1 MLGSNADFSGFFTR
15 IVASAT
21 RWREPVLVLA
31 GAGTVDPVPLARPII
46 RIADPGDPR
55 LADYAGLTDPAR
67 RRRIEAEQGFFIAE
81 SPLVVRALVESGRGM
96 RSVLVTPAQHAVLA
110 ESLEG
115 VDAPVY
121 VADDDVLRQIVG
133 FDLHRG
139 AVASGVRWEPPPLD
153 DLLDGAR
160 RVALVEKL
168 NDYENLG
175 VLFRNAAAFGI
186 DAVLLDTE
194 TADPLY
200 RRCVRVSIGHVL
212 TVPWARI
219 GTLEEVRSRG
229 FTLFALTPAPDAVPL
244 DAVNWPDRSAVML
257 GAEGPGLSR
266 TWLDAA
272 DAHVRIPMRAGVDS
286 LNVATAAAIAFY
298 AST

>member
-1 MLGSNADFSGFFTR
+1 LHVAAADVGIQRGFFR
-15 IVASAT
+15 VFCENHRSGNAAA
-21 RWREPVLVLA
+21 R
-31 GAGTVDPVPLARPII
+31 AGTVVGVPIARPII
-46 RIADPGDPR
+46 PIADPSDPR

-81 SPLVVRALVESGRGM
+81 SPLVVRALVESDRGV
-96 RSVLVTPAQHAVLA
+96 RSVLVTPAQHAALA
-110 ESLEG
+110 ETLES

-121 VADDDVLRQIVG
+121 VADDAVLRQIVG

-139 AVASGVRWEPPPLD
+139 AVAAGVRWEPPALD

-160 RVALVEKL
+160 RVAVVERL

-212 TVPWARI
+212 TVPWARVAS
-219 GTLEEVRSRG
+219 LEDVRNRG
-229 FTLFALTPAPDAVPL
+229 FTLFALTPAPEAVPL
-244 DAVNWPDRSAVML
+244 GGISWPDRSAVML

-266 TWLDAA
+266 AWLDVA
-272 DAHVRIPMRAGVDS
+272 DVQVRIPMRAGVDS

>member
-1 MLGSNADFSGFFTR
+1 
-15 IVASAT
+15 
-21 RWREPVLVLA
+21 
-31 GAGTVDPVPLARPII
+31 
-46 RIADPGDPR
+46 
-55 LADYAGLTDPAR
+55 LTDPAR

-81 SPLVVRALVESGRGM
+81 SPLVVRALVESGRSV

-121 VADDDVLRQIVG
+121 IADDEVLRQIVG

-139 AVASGVRWEPPPLD
+139 AVASGVRWEPPAVGE
-153 DLLDGAR
+153 LLAGAR

-212 TVPWARI
+212 TVPWARVES
-219 GTLEEVRSRG
+219 LDEVRSRG
-229 FTLFALTPAPDAVPL
+229 FSLLAFTPTPDAVPL
-244 DAVNWPDRSAVML
+244 TEIAWPDRSAVML

-266 TWLDAA
+266 PWLDAA
-272 DAHVRIPMRAGVDS
+272 DLQVRIPMRDGVDS

-298 AST
+298 AGT

>member
-1 MLGSNADFSGFFTR
+1 VPLD
-15 IVASAT
+15 
-21 RWREPVLVLA
+21 
-31 GAGTVDPVPLARPII
+31 DPVVH
-46 RIADPGDPR
+46 IADPRDPR
-55 LADYAGLTDPAR
+55 LTDYAGLTDPAR

-81 SPLVVRALVESGRGM
+81 SPLVVRALVESGRGV
-96 RSVLVTPAQHAVLA
+96 RSVLVTPAQHAALA
-110 ESLEG
+110 ETLAG

-121 VADDDVLRQIVG
+121 VADDEVLRQIVG

-139 AVASGVRWEPPPLD
+139 AVAAGVRWPAPPVD
-153 DLLDGAR
+153 SLLDGAR
-160 RVALVEKL
+160 RIALVEKL

-186 DAVLLDTE
+186 DAVLLDGE

-212 TVPWARI
+212 TVPWGRV
-219 GTLEEVRSRG
+219 GSLDEVRRRG
-229 FTLFALTPAPDAVPL
+229 FTLLALTPSPDAMPL
-244 DAVNWPDRSAVML
+244 DDITWPDRHAVML

-266 TWLDAA
+266 AWLDAA
-272 DAHVRIPMRAGVDS
+272 DLKVRIPMRAAVDS

>member
-1 MLGSNADFSGFFTR
+1 MLPYTSQTTRCCARSWGSTSIGA
-15 IVASAT
+15 
-21 RWREPVLVLA
+21 RWRRVFVGNRRRSTTSL
-31 GAGTVDPVPLARPII
+31 GA
-46 RIADPGDPR
+46 
-55 LADYAGLTDPAR
+55 AR
-67 RRRIEAEQGFFIAE
+67 RI
-81 SPLVVRALVESGRGM
+81 
-96 RSVLVTPAQHAVLA
+96 
-110 ESLEG
+110 
-115 VDAPVY
+115 
-121 VADDDVLRQIVG
+121 
-133 FDLHRG
+133 
-139 AVASGVRWEPPPLD
+139 
-153 DLLDGAR
+153 
-160 RVALVEKL
+160 ALVEKL

-219 GTLEEVRSRG
+219 GSLDEVRSRG
-229 FTLFALTPAPDAVPL
+229 FTLLALTPTPDAVPL
-244 DAVNWPDRSAVML
+244 GEIRWPDRSAVML

-266 TWLDAA
+266 SWLDAA
-272 DAHVRIPMRAGVDS
+272 DVRVRIPMRAGVDS

>member
-1 MLGSNADFSGFFTR
+1 LTFGR
-15 IVASAT
+15 SAAT
-21 RWREPVLVLA
+21 
-31 GAGTVDPVPLARPII
+31 AGTVEPVPPTRPVI

-81 SPLVVRALVESGRGM
+81 SPLVVRALVESGRGV

-110 ESLEG
+110 STLER

-121 VADDDVLRQIVG
+121 VAEDEVLRQIVG

-139 AVASGVRWEPPPLD
+139 AVAAGERWPAPPLD
-153 DLLDGAR
+153 SLLDGAR
-160 RVALVEKL
+160 RIALVEKL

-175 VLFRNAAAFGI
+175 VLFRNAAAFGM

-200 RRCVRVSIGHVL
+200 RRCVRVSIGNVL
-212 TVPWARI
+212 TVPWARV
-219 GTLEEVRSRG
+219 TALEEVRSRG
-229 FTLFALTPAPDAVPL
+229 FTLIALTPATDAVPL
-244 DAVNWPDRSAVML
+244 EEITWPDRHAVML

-266 TWLDAA
+266 AWLDAA
-272 DAHVRIPMRAGVDS
+272 DLRVRIPMRPSVDS

>member
-1 MLGSNADFSGFFTR
+1 MPA
-15 IVASAT
+15 
-21 RWREPVLVLA
+21 
-31 GAGTVDPVPLARPII
+31 ARPVI
-46 RIADPGDPR
+46 RITDPGDPR

-81 SPLVVRALVESGRGM
+81 SPLVVRALVESGRGV
-96 RSVLVTPAQHAVLA
+96 RSVLVTPDRHAALA
-110 ESLEG
+110 ATLED

-121 VADDDVLRQIVG
+121 VAEDEVLRQIVG

-139 AVASGVRWEPPPLD
+139 AVAAGERWLVPPVD
-153 DLLDGAR
+153 SLLEGAR
-160 RVALVEKL
+160 RIALVEKL

-175 VLFRNAAAFGI
+175 VLFRNAAAFGM

-200 RRCVRVSIGHVL
+200 RRCVRVSIGNVL
-212 TVPWARI
+212 TVPWARVRS
-219 GTLEEVRSRG
+219 LDEVRRRG
-229 FTLFALTPAPDAVPL
+229 FTLIALTPAPDATPL
-244 DAVNWPDRSAVML
+244 DEITWPDRHAVML

-266 TWLDAA
+266 AWLDAA
-272 DAHVRIPMRAGVDS
+272 DVKVRIPMREAVDS